1 MILSTFKEDL
11 EHQLERMLE
20 EVIRDIKSV
29 ASSSPYGDRSRYK
42 RDVEQLDQEIAELQV
57 VLGQSC
63 KQLTT
68 FL

>member
-29 ASSSPYGDRSRYK
+29 SSSSPY
-42 RDVEQLDQEIAELQV
+42 EELDETDDIDNLN
-57 VLGQSC
+57 LYIGGLS
-63 KQLTT
+63 
-68 FL
+68 F

>member
-29 ASSSPYGDRSRYK
+29 ASSSPYEDRSRYK

-63 KQLTT
+63 KQLTS